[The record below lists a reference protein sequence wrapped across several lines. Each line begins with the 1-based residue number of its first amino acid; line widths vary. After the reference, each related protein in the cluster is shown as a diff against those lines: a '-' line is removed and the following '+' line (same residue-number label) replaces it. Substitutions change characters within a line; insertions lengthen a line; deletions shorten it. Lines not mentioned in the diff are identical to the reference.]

1 MTRLRVPRGSRPTG
15 DSGQALVEFTLVAP
29 FFFLLL
35 FGIIEAGRF
44 IVYYETLSNAAREG
58 ARYAIVHG
66 SNSFCPS
73 GPMPPGKTP
82 PAGCYDATGAN
93 VEQRV
98 KDSAFGMLGSAV
110 SVVKCWGTIES
121 DNTCTDSGLGNGREA
136 PVSVR
141 ASYTY
146 RTLVP
151 LVPLP
156 AITVNGESTLV
167 INN

>member
-1 MTRLRVPRGSRPTG
+1 MNDPAAIDSGRRIRA
-15 DSGQALVEFTLVAP
+15 SGQAIVEFALVAP
-29 FFFLLL
+29 VFFLIL

-58 ARYAIVHG
+58 TRYAIVHG

-73 GPMPPGKTP
+73 GPMPPGVAP
-82 PAGCYDATGAN
+82 PLGCYDGSGAN
-93 VEQRV
+93 VAQRV
-98 KDSAFGMLGSAV
+98 KDSAFGMLGTSV
-110 SVVKCWGTIES
+110 SVWSCWG
-121 DNTCTDSGLGNGREA
+121 DLQPDGTCTASGLGNGREA
-136 PVSVR
+136 PVTVR

-156 AITVNGESTLV
+156 SITVNGESTLV

>member
-1 MTRLRVPRGSRPTG
+1 M
-15 DSGQALVEFTLVAP
+15 VEFALVAP
-29 FFFLLL
+29 VFFLLL

-58 ARYAIVHG
+58 TRYAIVHG

-73 GPMPPGKTP
+73 GPMPPGVSP
-82 PAGCYDATGAN
+82 PISCYDGTGAN
-93 VEQRV
+93 VEKRV
-98 KDSAFGMLGSAV
+98 KDSAFGMLGS
-110 SVVKCWGTIES
+110 SVTVWACWGELQA
-121 DNTCTDSGLGNGREA
+121 DGTCAESGLGNGREA

-146 RTLVP
+146 RALIP
-151 LVPLP
+151 MVPLP
-156 AITVNGESTLV
+156 AITVSGESRLV